1 VNNFSPAGMS
11 LFATSAGVAQAT
23 GAPAETDEER
33 RKRLLAVAQQQNRLS
48 AAGNA
53 LGLGTGGYGTALGGN

>member
-1 VNNFSPAGMS
+1 VNNFSPASMS
-11 LFATSAGVAQAT
+11 LFAGSAGVAQAT

-33 RKRLLAVAQQQNRLS
+33 RKRLLAIAQQNSRLS

-53 LGLGTGGYGTALGGN
+53 LGLSGGGYGTALGGN